1 MMQTAEAPRLS
12 QSFRNAYSE
21 LKSDYAAGS
30 NTRYR
35 PAPRGVSIS
44 GSGADYHYR
53 SETNFLRAIERSR
66 YFDRDNMV
74 VGQGVNRLVANVI
87 QDGFTLDVRTGNKAV
102 DKELAA
108 RWSEWA
114 NDPEACDYEGE
125 KTFRKMES
133 LVLRSVIVDGDV
145 IALPLRDFGSLQM
158 VEAHRLRTPRNTKKN
173 VVHGVEMSD
182 SARRERYWI
191 TKEDLDPLRS
201 LRLVSDVEQV
211 EARDEMG
218 HKQVF
223 HIYLPTR
230 FSQRRGVTAFAPVVD
245 AIGMH
250 DDLQFATLVKAQVA
264 SCFAIFEEL
273 DIATGMGVGAK
284 PGTIRTGSQANES
297 LPDGSSRTVEGVAP
311 GMRVTGS
318 PGVKLTGFSPNI
330 PNPEFFPH
338 ATLILTFI
346 AVNLDLP
353 VAVLLL
359 DPSNTNFS
367 GWRGSIDQARMRYRQ
382 LQADMREGFHTPVYK
397 WKVRQWMESSDRLQS
412 AFLKLGEKMFWH
424 RWNPPAWRYIEP
436 NKDAMADSVI
446 VSEWLNSQQRLF
458 ADRGHDYQE
467 VVRELASGNGLEI
480 ELCIE
485 EAIRLNKKFGGRDEV
500 GVSPINWRDIRYL
513 RDSSQR
519 DTYVQQAMQPE
530 FSNAK

>member
-1 MMQTAEAPRLS
+1 MRQLEAPKLS
-12 QSFRNAYSE
+12 QSFRDAFGE
-21 LKSDYAAGS
+21 LKQDYAIGT

-35 PAPRGVSIS
+35 PQPRGVSIN
-44 GSGADYHYR
+44 GTGQDYHYR
-53 SETNFLRAIERSR
+53 NETNFLRAIERSR

-87 QDGFTLDVRTGNKAV
+87 QDGFTLDVRTGDKRV
-102 DKELAA
+102 DKELAE

-133 LVLRSVIVDGDV
+133 LVLRSVVVDGDV
-145 IALPLRDFGSLQM
+145 LALPLRDFGSLQM

-173 VVHGVEMSD
+173 VVHGVEMAE

-191 TKEDLDPLRS
+191 TKEDLDPLRM
-201 LRLVSDVEQV
+201 LTKVSDVQQV
-211 EARDEMG
+211 EARDDLG
-218 HKQVF
+218 HRQVF
-223 HIYLPTR
+223 HVYLPTR

-273 DIATGMGVGAK
+273 DIAIGAGSK
-284 PGTIRTGSQANES
+284 PGTIRTGSQTTEPNG
-297 LPDGSSRTVEGVAP
+297 DGTQRTVEGVAP

-318 PGVKLTGFSPNI
+318 PGVKLQGFSPNI

-367 GWRGSIDQARMRYRQ
+367 GWRGAIDQARMRFRQ
-382 LQADMREGFHTPVYK
+382 IQSDMRDGFHTPVYK
-397 WKVRQWMESSDRLQS
+397 WKVRQWMEESDRLQA

-424 RWNPPAWRYIEP
+424 RWNPPTWKYIEP
-436 NKDAMADSVI
+436 NKDAAADDTRLSRGLISRRRRSAEQGYDGEELDVEI
-446 VSEWLNSQQRLF
+446 VDDNYALI
-458 ADRGHDYQE
+458 
-467 VVRELASGNGLEI
+467 ELAT
-480 ELCIE
+480 
-485 EAIRLNKKFGGRDEV
+485 KKALKHNEKYPTL
-500 GVSPINWRDIRYL
+500 PITIQQVLQPYGAVPVTMPDPSMLDIQ
-513 RDSSQR
+513 SQSAAGAGH
-519 DTYVQQAMQPE
+519 V
-530 FSNAK
+530 N

>member
-1 MMQTAEAPRLS
+1 MIALEAPKLS
-12 QSFRNAYSE
+12 QSFRQAFGE
-21 LKSDYAAGS
+21 LKNDYAAGT

-35 PAPRGVSIS
+35 PAPRGVQIS

-53 SETNFLRAIERSR
+53 SETKFLRAIERSR
-66 YFDRDNMV
+66 FFDRDNMV
-74 VGQGVNRLVANVI
+74 VGQGVNRLCANVV
-87 QDGFTLDVRTGNKAV
+87 QDGFTLDVRTGNKSI
-102 DKELAA
+102 DKELSE

-145 IALPLRDFGSLQM
+145 LALPLRDFGSLQM
-158 VEAHRLRTPRNTKKN
+158 VEAHRLRTPSNTRKN
-173 VVHGVEMSD
+173 VVHGVEMAD

-191 TKEDLDPLRS
+191 TKEDLDPILS
-201 LRLVSDVEQV
+201 LSRVSDVKQV
-211 EARDEMG
+211 EARDELG
-218 HKQVF
+218 NRQVF
-223 HIYLPTR
+223 HVYLPTR

-273 DIATGMGVGAK
+273 DIAIGAGGAK
-284 PGTIRTGSQANES
+284 PGTIRTGSQTTEANA
-297 LPDGSSRTVEGVAP
+297 DGTQRTVEGVAP

-367 GWRGSIDQARMRYRQ
+367 GWRGAIDQARMRFRTI
-382 LQADMREGFHTPVYK
+382 QADLREGFHTPVYK
-397 WKVRQWMESSDRLQS
+397 WKVRQWMEESDRLRS

-424 RWNPPAWRYIEP
+424 RWNPPTWRYIEP
-436 NKDAMADSVI
+436 NKDAAADDLRTSRGLI
-446 VSEWLNSQQRLF
+446 SRRRRAAEQGYDGEELDAEII
-458 ADRGHDYQE
+458 ADNGALL
-467 VVRELASGNGLEI
+467 ELAIKEAARLRGKYPDYPVTFQQILQPYGATPVTVPDADQLE
-480 ELCIE
+480 
-485 EAIRLNKKFGGRDEV
+485 
-500 GVSPINWRDIRYL
+500 SQ
-513 RDSSQR
+513 SQR
-519 DTYVQQAMQPE
+519 QKQGASSVA
-530 FSNAK
+530 